1 MNKRSF
7 ILMAAL
13 CAAATASLAQGAS
26 DQPIR
31 IIVPLGPGTPSDSA
45 TRIVATGMSEI
56 LKRTVIVD
64 NKPGANGVLAV
75 QELMHAK
82 PDGSTLM
89 LGGVSPMAIN
99 VAMIKNLPYDPRRDF
114 TPIGGIYNAFQA
126 YLVNPAVPVKT
137 LPEFIA
143 YAKKSPGKVT
153 AGYYSALTQ
162 IQFAAMKSL
171 ADINI
176 LMIPYKTTSN
186 AYTDLGGGIIDATI
200 ADMAMARTLVK
211 AGKAKALAISLNERS
226 SLDPNLPAASETI
239 PGFAFPA
246 WSGLV
251 GPAGMPKD
259 VVAKL
264 NAALNT
270 VLHQKESVAKLMEGA
285 AQPWPTTPEEFA
297 VHIDKEVARWTKLAR
312 DAGIQP
318 E

>member
-1 MNKRSF
+1 VNKRSF
-7 ILMAAL
+7 VVMAAL
-13 CAAATASLAQGAS
+13 FAAATGSLAQGAG
-26 DQPIR
+26 DQTIR

-45 TRIVATGMSEI
+45 TRIVASGMSEI
-56 LKRTVIVD
+56 LKRTIFVD
-64 NKPGANGVLAV
+64 NKPGASGVLAV
-75 QELMHAK
+75 QELMRAK

-99 VAMIKNLPYDPRRDF
+99 VAMIRNLPYDPRRDF

-126 YLVNPAVPVKT
+126 YLVNPNLPVKT

-171 ADINI
+171 ADIDI
-176 LMIPYKTTSN
+176 LMVPYKTTSN
-186 AYTDLGGGIIDATI
+186 AYTDLGGGVIDATI

-226 SLDPNLPAASETI
+226 ALEPSLPAASETI

-251 GPAGMPKD
+251 GPAGMPRD

-270 VLHQKESVAKLMEGA
+270 VLRQKEPVARLMEGA

-297 VHIDKEVARWTKLAR
+297 THIDKEVARWTRLAR